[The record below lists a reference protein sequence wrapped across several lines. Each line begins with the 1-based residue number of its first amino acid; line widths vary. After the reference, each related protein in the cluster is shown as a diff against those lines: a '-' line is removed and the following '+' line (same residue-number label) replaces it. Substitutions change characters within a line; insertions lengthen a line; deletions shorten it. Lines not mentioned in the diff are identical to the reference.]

1 MKNKN
6 LPEAQDADASQ
17 APLFVHLHLEPPA
30 FIPGVGVGD
39 IGDGGHLPLALVV
52 A

>member
-6 LPEAQDADASQ
+6 LPEAQDTDASR
-17 APLFVHLHLEPPA
+17 APLFIHLCLEPPA

-39 IGDGGHLPLALVV
+39 IGDGGHLPLVLVV

>member
-6 LPEAQDADASQ
+6 LPEAQDTDASQ
-17 APLFVHLHLEPPA
+17 TPLFVHLCLEPPA

-39 IGDGGHLPLALVV
+39 SGDGGHSPLVLVV